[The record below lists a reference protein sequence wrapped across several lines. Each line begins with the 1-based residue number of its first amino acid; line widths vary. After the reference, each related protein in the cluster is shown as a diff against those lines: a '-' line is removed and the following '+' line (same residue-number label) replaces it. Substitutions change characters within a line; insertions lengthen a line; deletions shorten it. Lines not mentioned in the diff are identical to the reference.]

1 MVLYGSRGIIRGSA
15 YPKLELLVPGLLH
28 AGFGALG
35 VLAVVHLDE
44 SMALVLVD
52 DAGLDLSKTVENL
65 AEFVF

>member
-1 MVLYGSRGIIRGSA
+1 MVLDGSGGIRRSSA

-35 VLAVVHLDE
+35 VLPVVHLDE

-52 DAGLDLSKTVENL
+52 DASLDVSKAVEDL
-65 AEFVF
+65 AQFVF